1 MWIHER
7 FDIGRPK
14 VDLPEYQP
22 LPEDAYPADLPT
34 MGSLWCLWKVMTFLI
49 VFFLYEFFSS
59 IQLTFHVLCNTFG
72 LGSSRRRRTRTSQ
85 VGWTPYAPAMVA
97 THAPQGLS
105 SLCFRDWAYWM
116 TRRRLVFNVYVEEYD
131 VHWVMRQFG
140 LFQELPVPAAPRLPP
155 RAHT

>member
-72 LGSSRRRRTRTSQ
+72 LGSS
-85 VGWTPYAPAMVA
+85 
-97 THAPQGLS
+97 
-105 SLCFRDWAYWM
+105 
-116 TRRRLVFNVYVEEYD
+116 
-131 VHWVMRQFG
+131 
-140 LFQELPVPAAPRLPP
+140 
-155 RAHT
+155 